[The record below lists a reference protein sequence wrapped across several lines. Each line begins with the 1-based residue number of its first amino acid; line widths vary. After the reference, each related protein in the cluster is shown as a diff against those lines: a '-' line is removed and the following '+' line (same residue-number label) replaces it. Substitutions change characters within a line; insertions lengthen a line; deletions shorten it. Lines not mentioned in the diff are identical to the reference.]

1 MLKPL
6 IALTLALTLSGIG
19 GVGGMG
25 GMGGMGGFVG
35 VASAQGAFPNRS
47 LTMVVGFAPGGGTDV
62 VARIIAKN
70 LGEQLGQAVLV
81 DNKTGAGGNIATDF
95 VARAEPDGYTLLL
108 GSVGSLVVAPHL
120 VPKLPYRPLID
131 FAPVTLAV
139 VFPNVLV
146 VNPSF
151 PAKTLAEYVRLAKDK
166 PGTVTQASSGI
177 GGAGHLAGELLKIR
191 AGIDA
196 IHVGYKGGGPG
207 MLAVLSGEVNA
218 YYATPVSAG
227 AQIKNGRVRALAT
240 TGAQRD
246 RLLPDVPTVSES
258 GYPGY
263 EATNW
268 YAYVVP
274 AKTPAAVVERLNQAL
289 VKTLKHPEVVA
300 ALHKQ
305 GLDPSPGT
313 PAELA
318 AFMQREFD
326 TWGKV
331 VRQAG
336 IKAE

>member
-1 MLKPL
+1 MRVYPFLKGTHL
-6 IALTLALTLSGIG
+6 KQLLVALSAGFVITSALAQSGIP
-19 GVGGMG
+19 
-25 GMGGMGGFVG
+25 
-35 VASAQGAFPNRS
+35 AFPS
-47 LTMVVGFAPGGGTDV
+47 KPLTMVVGFAPGGGTDI
-62 VARIIAKN
+62 VARIIARH
-70 LGEQLGQAVLV
+70 LGEQLGQAVMV

-108 GSVGSLVVAPHL
+108 GSVGSLTVAPHL
-120 VPKLPYRPLID
+120 VAKLPYRPLVD
-131 FAPVTLAV
+131 LAPVTMAV

-146 VNPSF
+146 VNPAF
-151 PAKTLAEYVRLAKDK
+151 PAKTLAEYVKLAKDK

-196 IHVGYKGGGPG
+196 IHVAYKGGGPG
-207 MLAVLSGEVNA
+207 MLAVMGGEVNA

-227 AQIKNGRVRALAT
+227 AQIKSGKVRALAT
-240 TGAQRD
+240 TGLKRD
-246 RLLPDVPTVSES
+246 RLLPDVPTVAES

-274 AKTPAAVVERLNQAL
+274 AKTPAAVVTRLNQAL
-289 VKTLKHPEVVA
+289 VKTLNLPEVVD
-300 ALHKQ
+300 ALQKQ
-305 GLDPSPGT
+305 GLDPSPST

-318 AFMQREFD
+318 AFMQREFN

-331 VRQAG
+331 VKQAG

>member
-1 MLKPL
+1 MKR
-6 IALTLALTLSGIG
+6 IAIAASLVLGTLLTVPYAL
-19 GVGGMG
+19 
-25 GMGGMGGFVG
+25 
-35 VASAQGAFPNRS
+35 AQGAYPNRP
-47 LTMVVGFAPGGGTDV
+47 LTMVVGFAPGGGTDI

-70 LGEQLGQAVLV
+70 LSEQLGQQVIV
-81 DNKTGAGGNIATDF
+81 DNKAGAGGNIATDF

-108 GSVGSLVVAPHL
+108 GSVGSLTVAPHIL
-120 VPKLPYRPLID
+120 PKLPYRPLQD
-131 FAPVTLAV
+131 FAPVTMAV

-151 PAKTLAEYVRLAKDK
+151 PAKTLADYVKIAKDK

-196 IHVGYKGGGPG
+196 IHVAYKGGGPG
-207 MLAVLSGEVNA
+207 MLAVMGGEVNA
-218 YYATPVSAG
+218 YFATPVSAG
-227 AQIKNGRVRALAT
+227 AQIKNGKVRAIAT
-240 TGAQRD
+240 TGSKRD
-246 RLLPDVPTVSES
+246 RLLPDVPTVAES

-274 AKTPAAVVERLNQAL
+274 AKTPKAVIERLNQAL
-289 VKTLKHPEVVA
+289 VKTLNNPEVVA
-300 ALHKQ
+300 LLHKQ

-318 AFMQREFD
+318 AFMQREYD

-331 VRQAG
+331 VKQAG

>member
-1 MLKPL
+1 MNKFKAPVQLKNL
-6 IALTLALTLSGIG
+6 LLALYVSLTLT
-19 GVGGMG
+19 
-25 GMGGMGGFVG
+25 
-35 VASAQGAFPNRS
+35 SAFAQVTFPNKPIS
-47 LTMVVGFAPGGGTDV
+47 MVVGFAPGGGTDI
-62 VARIIAKN
+62 VARIIARH

-108 GSVGSLVVAPHL
+108 GSVGSLTVAPHL
-120 VPKLPYRPLID
+120 VAKLPYRPLID
-131 FAPVTLAV
+131 LAPVTMAV

-146 VNPSF
+146 VNPAF
-151 PAKTLAEYVRLAKDK
+151 PAKTLSEYVKLAKDK

-196 IHVGYKGGGPG
+196 IHVAYKGGGPG
-207 MLAVLSGEVNA
+207 MLAVMGGEVNA

-227 AQIKNGRVRALAT
+227 AQIKNGKVRALAT
-240 TGAQRD
+240 TGLKRD
-246 RLLPDVPTVSES
+246 RLLPDVPTVAES

-274 AKTPAAVVERLNQAL
+274 AKTPAAVVTRLNQAL
-289 VKTLKHPEVVA
+289 VQTLNNPDVVA

-305 GLDPSPGT
+305 GLDPSPST

-318 AFMQREFD
+318 TFMQREYD

-331 VRQAG
+331 VKQAG

>member
-1 MLKPL
+1 LKSL
-6 IALTLALTLSGIG
+6 LTALCVGLSFTSAL
-19 GVGGMG
+19 
-25 GMGGMGGFVG
+25 
-35 VASAQGAFPNRS
+35 AQGTFPS
-47 LTMVVGFAPGGGTDV
+47 KPLTMVVGFAPGGGTDI
-62 VARIIAKN
+62 VARIIARH

-108 GSVGSLVVAPHL
+108 GSMGSLTVAPHL
-120 VPKLPYRPLID
+120 VTKLPYRPLID
-131 FAPVTLAV
+131 LAPVTMAV

-146 VNPSF
+146 VNPAF
-151 PAKTLAEYVRLAKDK
+151 PAKTLAEYVQLAKNK

-196 IHVGYKGGGPG
+196 IHVAYKGGGPG
-207 MLAVLSGEVNA
+207 MLAVMGGEVNA

-227 AQIKNGRVRALAT
+227 QQIKNGKVRALAT
-240 TGAQRD
+240 TGAKRD
-246 RLLPDVPTVSES
+246 RLLPDVPTVAES

-274 AKTPAAVVERLNQAL
+274 AKTPAAVVTRLNQAL
-289 VKTLKHPEVVA
+289 IKTLNLPEVVE

-305 GLDPSPGT
+305 GLDPSPST

-331 VRQAG
+331 VKQAG

>member
-1 MLKPL
+1 LKR
-6 IALTLALTLSGIG
+6 IAVQTAVTLGALFTLSN
-19 GVGGMG
+19 VM
-25 GMGGMGGFVG
+25 
-35 VASAQGAFPNRS
+35 AQATYPSRP
-47 LTMVVGFAPGGGTDV
+47 LTMVVGFAPGGGTDI

-70 LGEQLGQAVLV
+70 LGEQLGQSVVV
-81 DNKTGAGGNIATDF
+81 DNKAGAGGNIATDF

-108 GSVGSLVVAPHL
+108 GSVGSLTVAPHIL
-120 VPKLPYRPLID
+120 PKLPYRPLQD
-131 FAPVTLAV
+131 FAPVTMAV

-146 VNPSF
+146 VNPAF
-151 PAKTLAEYVRLAKDK
+151 PAKTLAEYVKLAKDK

-196 IHVGYKGGGPG
+196 IHVAYKGGGPG
-207 MLAVLSGEVNA
+207 MLAVMGGEVNA
-218 YYATPVSAG
+218 YFATPVSAG
-227 AQIKNGRVRALAT
+227 SQIKNGKVRALAT
-240 TGAQRD
+240 TGLKRD
-246 RLLPDVPTVSES
+246 RLLPDVPTVAES

-274 AKTPAAVVERLNQAL
+274 AKTPKAVVDKLNQAL
-289 VKTLKHPEVVA
+289 VKTLNNTEVVA

-318 AFMQREFD
+318 AFMQREYD

-331 VRQAG
+331 VKQAG

>member
-1 MLKPL
+1 MKR
-6 IALTLALTLSGIG
+6 IAVQTAVTLGALFTLSN
-19 GVGGMG
+19 VM
-25 GMGGMGGFVG
+25 
-35 VASAQGAFPNRS
+35 AQATYPSRP
-47 LTMVVGFAPGGGTDV
+47 LTMVVGFAPGGGTDI

-70 LGEQLGQAVLV
+70 LGEQLGQSVVV
-81 DNKTGAGGNIATDF
+81 DNKAGAGGNIATDF
-95 VARAEPDGYTLLL
+95 VARSEPDGYTLLL
-108 GSVGSLVVAPHL
+108 GSVGSLTVAPHIL
-120 VPKLPYRPLID
+120 PKLPYRPLQD
-131 FAPVTLAV
+131 FAPVTMAV

-146 VNPSF
+146 VNPAF
-151 PAKTLAEYVRLAKDK
+151 PAKTLAEYVKLAKDK

-196 IHVGYKGGGPG
+196 IHVAYKGGGPG
-207 MLAVLSGEVNA
+207 MLAVMGGEVNA
-218 YYATPVSAG
+218 YFATPVSAG
-227 AQIKNGRVRALAT
+227 SQIKNGKVRALAT
-240 TGAQRD
+240 TGLKRD
-246 RLLPDVPTVSES
+246 RLLPDVPTVAES

-274 AKTPAAVVERLNQAL
+274 AKTPKAVVDKLNQAL
-289 VKTLKHPEVVA
+289 VKTLNNTEVVA

-318 AFMQREFD
+318 AFMQREYD

-331 VRQAG
+331 VKQAG

>member
-1 MLKPL
+1 MKR
-6 IALTLALTLSGIG
+6 IAVKTAVTLGALFTLTN
-19 GVGGMG
+19 VM
-25 GMGGMGGFVG
+25 
-35 VASAQGAFPNRS
+35 AQATYPSRP
-47 LTMVVGFAPGGGTDV
+47 LTMVVGFAPGGGTDI

-70 LGEQLGQAVLV
+70 LGEQLGQSVVV
-81 DNKTGAGGNIATDF
+81 DNKAGAGGNIDTDF

-108 GSVGSLVVAPHL
+108 GSVGSLTVAPHIL
-120 VPKLPYRPLID
+120 PKLPYRPLQD
-131 FAPVTLAV
+131 FAPVTMAV

-146 VNPSF
+146 VNPAF
-151 PAKTLAEYVRLAKDK
+151 PAKTLAEYVKLAKDK

-196 IHVGYKGGGPG
+196 IHVAYKGGGPG
-207 MLAVLSGEVNA
+207 MLAVMGGEVNA
-218 YYATPVSAG
+218 YFATPVSAG
-227 AQIKNGRVRALAT
+227 SQIKNGKVRAIAT
-240 TGAQRD
+240 TGLKRD
-246 RLLPDVPTVSES
+246 RLLPDVPTVAES

-274 AKTPAAVVERLNQAL
+274 AKTPKAVVDKLNQAL
-289 VKTLKHPEVVA
+289 VKTLNNPEVVA

-318 AFMQREFD
+318 AFMQREYD

-331 VRQAG
+331 VKQAG

>member
-1 MLKPL
+1 MNNFEPPVQLKNFL
-6 IALTLALTLSGIG
+6 VALCVGLSFTSAL
-19 GVGGMG
+19 
-25 GMGGMGGFVG
+25 
-35 VASAQGAFPNRS
+35 AQGTFPIKPI
-47 LTMVVGFAPGGGTDV
+47 TMVVGFAPGGGTDI
-62 VARIIAKN
+62 VARIIARH

-108 GSVGSLVVAPHL
+108 GSVGSLTVAPHL
-120 VPKLPYRPLID
+120 VARLPYRPLID
-131 FAPVTLAV
+131 LAPVTMAV

-146 VNPSF
+146 VNPAF
-151 PAKTLAEYVRLAKDK
+151 PAKTLAEYVKLAKDK

-196 IHVGYKGGGPG
+196 IHVAYKGGGPG
-207 MLAVLSGEVNA
+207 MLAVMGGEVNA

-227 AQIKNGRVRALAT
+227 QQIKNGKVRALAT
-240 TGAQRD
+240 TGLRRD
-246 RLLPDVPTVSES
+246 RLLPDVPTVAES
-258 GYPGY
+258 GYPGF

-274 AKTPAAVVERLNQAL
+274 AKTPAAVVTRLNQAL
-289 VKTLKHPEVVA
+289 IKTLTNPDVVA

-318 AFMQREFD
+318 AFMQREYD

-331 VRQAG
+331 VKQAG

>member
-1 MLKPL
+1 MAELITKKRTMSTFKHPFQLKN
-6 IALTLALTLSGIG
+6 IVAALCLTLSVSGTL
-19 GVGGMG
+19 
-25 GMGGMGGFVG
+25 
-35 VASAQGAFPNRS
+35 AQSTFPNKPI
-47 LTMVVGFAPGGGTDV
+47 TMVVGFAPGGGTDI
-62 VARIIAKN
+62 VARIIARH

-81 DNKTGAGGNIATDF
+81 DNKPGAGGNIATDY
-95 VARAEPDGYTLLL
+95 VARSEPDGYTLLL
-108 GSVGSLVVAPHL
+108 GSVGSLTVAPHL
-120 VPKLPYRPLID
+120 VAKLPYRPLVD
-131 FAPVTLAV
+131 LAPVTMAV

-146 VNPSF
+146 VNPAF
-151 PAKTLAEYVRLAKDK
+151 PAKTLTEYVKIAKDK

-196 IHVGYKGGGPG
+196 IHVAYKGGGPG
-207 MLAVLSGEVNA
+207 MLAVMGGEVNA

-227 AQIKNGRVRALAT
+227 QQIKNGKVRALAT
-240 TGAQRD
+240 TGLKRD
-246 RLLPDVPTVSES
+246 RLLPDVPTVAES

-274 AKTPAAVVERLNQAL
+274 AKTPAAVVTRLNQAL
-289 VKTLKHPEVVA
+289 VKTLTSPDVVA

-318 AFMQREFD
+318 AFMQSEYD

-331 VRQAG
+331 VKQAG